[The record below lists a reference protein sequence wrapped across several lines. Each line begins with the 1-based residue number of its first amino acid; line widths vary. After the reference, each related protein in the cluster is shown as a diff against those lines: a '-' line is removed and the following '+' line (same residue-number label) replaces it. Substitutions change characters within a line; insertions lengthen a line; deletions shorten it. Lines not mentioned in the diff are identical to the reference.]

1 MSHFERITLQA
12 NDLSFSAL
20 TAGSGPLV
28 LCLHGFPDNLRS
40 FRHQLQPLADA
51 GFRAIAPALRGYEPS
66 SQPRDGDYHLVRM
79 AEDVVAWIDELGEQR
94 VHLVGHDWGALIGYA
109 TAALAPDR
117 LHSLTTLAMPHP
129 RGLRGEVLRKL
140 PSQLR
145 NSWYIFFFQLRG
157 LADAV
162 VQARDWAF
170 IEKLWSDWSPGW
182 DLPDE
187 ELRAVKET
195 LAQPGVKRAALGY
208 YRAML
213 GFPNQAARQTRAL
226 LEAPAPVATL
236 AFTGALD
243 GCMDTRLHD
252 LVMTA
257 RDFPA
262 GFRVVRVEKA
272 GHFLHQE
279 RPDEVNRVLLDWL
292 QRGED
297 GCRTT

>member
-1 MSHFERITLQA
+1 MSDFERLTLHA

-20 TAGSGPLV
+20 TAGSGPVV

-40 FRHQLQPLADA
+40 FRHQLQALADV
-51 GFRAIAPALRGYEPS
+51 GFRAIAPAIRGYEPS
-66 SQPRDGDYHLVRM
+66 SLSKDGDYHLVRM
-79 AEDVVAWIDELGEQR
+79 AEDVVAWIDELGEER

-109 TAALAPDR
+109 AAALAPER
-117 LHSLTTLAMPHP
+117 LLSLTTLAIPHP
-129 RGLRGEVLRKL
+129 GGMRRDGLPKL
-140 PSQLR
+140 PSQLL

-157 LADAV
+157 LADFAV
-162 VQARDWAF
+162 SARDWKF
-170 IEKLWSDWSPGW
+170 IEKLWSEWSPGW
-182 DLPDE
+182 ELPQE
-187 ELRAVKET
+187 ELRAVKDT

-213 GFPNQAARQTRAL
+213 GLPGEAARQTQAL
-226 LEAPAPVATL
+226 LDAPIQVPTL

-252 LVMTA
+252 LSMKA

-262 GFRVVRVEKA
+262 GFKVVRVEKA

-279 RPDEVNRVLLDWL
+279 LPDEVNAVLIDWL
-292 QRGED
+292 RREEN
-297 GCRTT
+297 